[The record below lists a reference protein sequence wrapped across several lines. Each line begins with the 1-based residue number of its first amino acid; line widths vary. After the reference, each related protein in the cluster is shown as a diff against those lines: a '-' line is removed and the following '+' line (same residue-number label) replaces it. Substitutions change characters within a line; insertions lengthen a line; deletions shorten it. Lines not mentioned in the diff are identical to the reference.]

1 MVADL
6 VKFLNSKTD
15 GLWLVK
21 HSNSNQ
27 GKGIEMISDIKK
39 YKHGILTTKD
49 KWGDSQKESSTDM
62 LMSKLEKMNVQIP
75 DLEEKLSHANWL
87 GGDYP
92 SQEDKDVCYAM
103 KMKGMVIDSMKF
115 PHTHA
120 WFSICSVSSAEFL
133 DAMKLL
139 GSGPGA

>member
-6 VKFLNSKTD
+6 VKFLNSETK

-49 KWGDSQKESSTDM
+49 KWGDSQQDSSTFKVIDVK
-62 LMSKLEKMNVQIP
+62 LDEIEERLCMS
-75 DLEEKLSHANWL
+75 NWI
-87 GGDYP
+87 GGDHP
-92 SQEDKDVCYAM
+92 S
-103 KMKGMVIDSMKF
+103 
-115 PHTHA
+115 
-120 WFSICSVSSAEFL
+120 
-133 DAMKLL
+133 
-139 GSGPGA
+139 